1 MQVRAPCEALH
12 VIPTVTPCSCVY
24 CFALPWPAGRLYRPY
39 STDVTHYV
47 ILQFT
52 LLVYQLS
59 APSSYKSLVNLQLLQ
74 LERDKD
80 INLMYC
86 HNPLKMAAAP
96 YTHDGRVRICDLMTS
111 SNKVYI

>member
-1 MQVRAPCEALH
+1 MSGKRV
-12 VIPTVTPCSCVY
+12 VG
-24 CFALPWPAGRLYRPY
+24 FY
-39 STDVTHYV
+39 SDLRNQGS
-47 ILQFT
+47 LQFT